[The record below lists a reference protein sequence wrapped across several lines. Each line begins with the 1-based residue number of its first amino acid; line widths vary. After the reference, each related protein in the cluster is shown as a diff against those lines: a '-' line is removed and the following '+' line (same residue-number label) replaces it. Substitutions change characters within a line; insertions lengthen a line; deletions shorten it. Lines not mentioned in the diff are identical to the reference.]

1 MRRTTPILL
10 TGMLLL
16 LLSVTSF
23 GQVRDSKYHFIY
35 PLLDSLEIE
44 AGRPVELPLFLV
56 NMGTQTINLTVT
68 LTGDAEFTLDPSK
81 SQFQLSEGGM
91 DVAMIQFLSLQTG
104 LKTARVFVTDGAL
117 TDTLDLRVTV
127 LSGPGPFVLLP
138 PFQDLRT
145 VVGSTLSIS
154 VGVQNLTSTAMN
166 LTATLTADP
175 GFTMTGNGTVN
186 VPASGRS
193 TIDLNFNAVA
203 EGMYQAWLQVS
214 DGSYAD
220 STAIFVYVYDQQYK
234 YVFPIPEIQAIAGMQ
249 TPIPVYLQNLTA
261 STVSLNLSV
270 SGNGFSLNPM
280 HSNVSLASGQ
290 SMDVDLS
297 FLSSVV
303 GKHTGLL
310 LVNDGTETDSLEIVV
325 DNIPGPG
332 NFEVIGMPDMVKV
345 TKGENFVGSFA
356 IGSYS
361 GLTQQL
367 SVSISADPEFT
378 FRVPPTLSLDPFAFE
393 AYDFAFMSMKTGVYY
408 ADVTVTDG
416 VETDVLRITV
426 YVDSMGTGGPD
437 FTISGLDGPGIMFFE
452 APMNAS
458 LTRPVYITNISTAQL
473 DVTVH
478 PDLDQFGV
486 DKRGLTIPVGGT
498 DSLMVTFT
506 NVNGVGSGQI
516 RLETAQQGEFI
527 YLMGYAPP
535 FDELGGVRITNML
548 DFGMLDTNTTLCLPV
563 EIENASNETIT
574 INSAVLS
581 GFSQSFT
588 VSHFIAP
595 IVLRPR
601 ERATIDVCYRPS
613 AINMVENEVLTLT
626 LDHPG
631 MNPREQ
637 RAIVNLSGRS
647 EWGVKDIDSSIIGW
661 YMNTIAAPLDGQVD
675 AVMTLYNVTDQP
687 ITIERAE
694 WADGNDQGIY
704 TLLTDLPFTIQPYS
718 SNTPNRGSKEIT
730 IRYAPKTSTSSIG
743 VPDMATL
750 LLRGTPM
757 PSHDYFLTLIGIPV
771 TPASPSSGI
780 ALFPKDNRVPIVDL
794 GQATGNTDKTLTF
807 FNNLDVPVTIASVSL
822 ASTERFDFANP
833 SEANTPHTLQPGE
846 TMAVTLRTQS
856 VLMQR
861 TTDQLLM
868 HGSHSHLNS
877 RYDLISGSPLTSVD
891 SPADA
896 PNSFALSVSPNPSS
910 GPLTLNFPTELRNG
924 YLAIHDALGRKVF
937 EQRDVRS
944 GMRWNGIGLDGRT
957 LIPGIYYLTVSGVST
972 EGRAVSAMQ
981 KLMIVK

>member
-10 TGMLLL
+10 TGVLLL

-44 AGRPVELPLFLV
+44 AGRPVDFPLFLV
-56 NMGTQTINLTVT
+56 NPGTQTVNLTVT
-68 LTGDAEFTLDPSK
+68 LTGDAEFTLDS
-81 SQFQLSEGGM
+81 SRTQFLLPEGGM

-104 LKTARVFVTDGAL
+104 LKSARVFVTDGSL
-117 TDTLDLRVTV
+117 IDTLDLHVTV

-145 VVGSTLSIS
+145 VVGSTMSIT
-154 VGVQNLTSTAMN
+154 VGVQNLTATAMN
-166 LTATLTADP
+166 LTAMLDADP
-175 GFTMTGNGTVN
+175 GFTMAGNGTVS
-186 VPASGRS
+186 VPASGRG
-193 TIDLNFNAVA
+193 TVDLTFNAIG
-203 EGMYQAWLQVS
+203 EGFYQAWLQVS

-220 STAIFVYVYDQQYK
+220 STSIFVYVYDQQYK

-261 STVSLNLSV
+261 STVSLTLSV

-280 HSNVSLASGQ
+280 HSNISLASGQ

-297 FLSSVV
+297 FLSTVV

-310 LVNDGTETDSLEIVV
+310 LVNDGTEIDSLEIVV

-332 NFEVIGMPDMVKV
+332 NFEVIGMPDLIKA
-345 TKGENFVGSFA
+345 TKGENYIGGFG

-361 GLTQQL
+361 GQTQQL

-378 FRVPPTLSLDPFAFE
+378 FRVAPTLSLDPFAFE
-393 AYDFAFMSMKTGVYY
+393 TYDFAFMSLKTGVYY
-408 ADVTVTDG
+408 ADITVSDG
-416 VETDVLRITV
+416 VETDVLRITA
-426 YVDSMGTGGPD
+426 YVDSMDTGGPD
-437 FTISGLDGPGIMFFE
+437 FTISGLDGPGMMFFE
-452 APMNAS
+452 TSLGTS
-458 LTRPVYITNISTAQL
+458 LTRPLYITNISTAQL

-486 DKRGLTIPVGGT
+486 EKRSLTIPVGGM

-516 RLETAQQGEFI
+516 LLETPQQAEFI
-527 YLMGYAPP
+527 YVMGYTPP

-548 DFGMLDTNTTLCLPV
+548 DFGMVDTNTTQCLSV
-563 EIENASNETIT
+563 DIENNSRETVT

-588 VSHFIAP
+588 VANFFAP
-595 IVLRPR
+595 IVLRPN
-601 ERATIDVCYRPS
+601 ETASIEVCYHPS
-613 AINMVENEVLTLT
+613 MINMVENEVLTLT
-626 LDHPG
+626 IDHPG
-631 MNPREQ
+631 MNPRTVT
-637 RAIVNLSGRS
+637 AIVNLSGRS
-647 EWGVKDIDSSIIGW
+647 QWGVKDIDSSIIGW

-687 ITIERAE
+687 ITIENAE
-694 WADGNDQGIY
+694 WAEGNEQGIY

-743 VPDMATL
+743 VSDLATL
-750 LLRGTPM
+750 RLRGNPATH
-757 PSHDYFLTLIGIPV
+757 HDYFLTLIGIPV

-794 GQATGNTDKTLTF
+794 GTATGNTEKTLTF
-807 FNNLDVPVTIASVSL
+807 FNNLDVPVSIASVSL

-833 SEANTPHTLQPGE
+833 TEANTPHTLQPGE

-856 VLMQR
+856 DILQR
-861 TTDQLLM
+861 TTDQLVM

-877 RYDLISGSPLTSVD
+877 RYDLISGSPVTGVD
-891 SPADA
+891 TPADA

-910 GPLTLNFPTELRNG
+910 GPLTLTFPSELRDG

-957 LIPGIYYLTVSGVST
+957 LIPGMYYLTVSGVST